1 MVAHTA
7 AALVQLALEEV
18 YVDVNFNVR
27 IFYGDIDGLALS
39 LMTEGQREPIKVR
52 RDGKRFLVVD
62 GHRRHRAFERAGNLS
77 ILPKEGGFALCED
90 GRAIRPAPG
99 PLSPRFD
106 YHTIL
111 CRVVEN
117 DEAEPDVFASQLTYN
132 SGKPFT
138 LLERMIFLSRLA
150 KLDHELTREQ
160 IALKTGFSRTYI
172 ANAQH
177 LHAADPRLLE
187 FVRDGRVSQKLAL
200 KLLRTFS
207 ADEQVARVS
216 AAAGLAQRRNRDKI
230 LPKDIQWLG
239 EASSGGET
247 DSAAPTRAETDVI
260 LDSVRARLS
269 SVVHRLDGVER
280 YAPNPV
286 AVERLGTWRLIQQY
300 AFGKVTYARLE
311 AHLLARE

>member
-1 MVAHTA
+1 
-7 AALVQLALEEV
+7 
-18 YVDVNFNVR
+18 
-27 IFYGDIDGLALS
+27 
-39 LMTEGQREPIKVR
+39 
-52 RDGKRFLVVD
+52 
-62 GHRRHRAFERAGNLS
+62 
-77 ILPKEGGFALCED
+77 
-90 GRAIRPAPG
+90 
-99 PLSPRFD
+99 
-106 YHTIL
+106 
-111 CRVVEN
+111 
-117 DEAEPDVFASQLTYN
+117 
-132 SGKPFT
+132 
-138 LLERMIFLSRLA
+138 MIFLSRLA
-150 KLDHELTREQ
+150 KLDQALTREQ

-239 EASSGGET
+239 EAAVE
-247 DSAAPTRAETDVI
+247 RETDVLPPAKAAAEVS

-269 SVVHRLDGVER
+269 SVVHRLDGAER

-286 AVERLGTWRLIQQY
+286 AVERLGTWRLVQQF